1 MSSLT
6 DSSVDSVVTDP
17 PYGIRFMGKGWDG
30 KDIDRTIETKMR
42 KTTVRSDGYERHDG
56 AAFAAGTYDTSLSG
70 NRAFQLWSETWAKEP
85 ASCSGLD
92 VN

>member
-1 MSSLT
+1 
-6 DSSVDSVVTDP
+6 
-17 PYGIRFMGKGWDG
+17 
-30 KDIDRTIETKMR
+30 MR